1 MDAKTEEDTGGIPF
15 PTPKSFAAE
24 GNPLGMEPQ
33 LTEKDPQTE
42 TRLAKKRHSD
52 DT

>member
-1 MDAKTEEDTGGIPF
+1 MTEGATNGIPF

-24 GNPLGMEPQ
+24 GKPLEIEPQ

-42 TRLAKKRHSD
+42 TRHVKKRHSD
-52 DT
+52 DI